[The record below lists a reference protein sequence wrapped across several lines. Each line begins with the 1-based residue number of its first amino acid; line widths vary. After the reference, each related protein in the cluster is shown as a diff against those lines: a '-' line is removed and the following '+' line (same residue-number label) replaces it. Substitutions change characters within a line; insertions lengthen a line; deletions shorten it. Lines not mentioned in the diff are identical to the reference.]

1 MFQWRAGIKPTTC
14 LIYSFCNEIRWKI
27 FVFNL
32 SLFSKDNAIAYTK
45 ELNQTKSIK
54 SASRVIGL
62 PEAETKVIS
71 STTFYVNQLN

>member
-1 MFQWRAGIKPTTC
+1 MKSAGK
-14 LIYSFCNEIRWKI
+14 
-27 FVFNL
+27 
-32 SLFSKDNAIAYTK
+32 SLFSIYLCFQRIMPLRTYRT
-45 ELNQTKSIK
+45 ESNQTSIK